1 MGSLF
6 AGGGA
11 GDRDYKQV
19 VRDAIDSIGEDV
31 SLKIDTKDINTIYL
45 HEATKCLRRS
55 FYDRMDPLDTAQ
67 TQFNK
72 VLGGLF
78 RKMKSNATTGKY
90 DMDGGL
96 VLKGEADMIKD
107 DVILIFRSVDKFPEN
122 PMPVDMLY
130 LNACMWLFE
139 KIEGVIVYITPD
151 GKEDSFVA
159 NRNQKMFEEVIRRT
173 KVLHDLLEKNKADP
187 KAKPPIIEP
196 SLDCLDCQYYERCY
210 IKKKTGKTIT
220 ISSLFGKFGKEDTI

>member
-1 MGSLF
+1 MGPLF

-19 VRDAIDSIGEDV
+19 VKDAFDSIDDVV
-31 SLKIDTKDINTIYL
+31 SLKIDTKDTNIIYL

-55 FYDRMDPLDTAQ
+55 FYDRIDPLETEQ

-78 RKMKSNATTGKY
+78 RKMKSNATVGKY
-90 DMDGGL
+90 DLDGGL
-96 VLKGEADMIKD
+96 TLKGQADMIKD
-107 DVILIFRSVDKFPEN
+107 DVVLLFRSIDKFPEN
-122 PMPVDMLY
+122 PMAVDMLY
-130 LNACMWLFE
+130 LNACMWLFD
-139 KIEGVIVYITPD
+139 KIEGIIVYITPD
-151 GKEDSFVA
+151 GKEDSFVT
-159 NRNQKMFEEVIRRT
+159 NRNQKMFEEVVRRT
-173 KVLHDLLEKNKADP
+173 KIFHDLLEKNNADP

-210 IKKKTGKTIT
+210 IKKKTGRTIT
-220 ISSLFGKFGKEDTI
+220 MGSLLNQFGKDDTI

>member
-1 MGSLF
+1 MGPLF

-19 VRDAIDSIGEDV
+19 VKDAFDSIDDVV

-45 HEATKCLRRS
+45 YETTKCLRRS
-55 FYDRMDPLDTAQ
+55 FYDRTDPLETEQ

-78 RKMKSNATTGKY
+78 RKMKSNSSTGRY

-96 VLKGEADMIKD
+96 VLKGDADMIKD

-122 PMPVDMLY
+122 PMPADMLY

>member
-1 MGSLF
+1 MGPLF

-19 VRDAIDSIGEDV
+19 VKDAFDSIDEVV
-31 SLKIDTKDINTIYL
+31 SLKIDTKDTNTIYL

-55 FYDRMDPLDTAQ
+55 FYDRIDPLETEQ

-78 RKMKSNATTGKY
+78 RKMKSNATVGKY
-90 DMDGGL
+90 DLDGGL
-96 VLKGEADMIKD
+96 TLKGQADMIKD
-107 DVILIFRSVDKFPEN
+107 DVVLLFRSIDKFPEN
-122 PMPVDMLY
+122 PLAVDMLY
-130 LNACMWLFE
+130 LNACMWLFD
-139 KIEGVIVYITPD
+139 KIEGIIVYITPD
-151 GKEDSFVA
+151 GKEDSFVT
-159 NRNQKMFEEVIRRT
+159 NRNQKMFEEVVRRT
-173 KVLHDLLEKNKADP
+173 KIFHDLLEKNNADP

-210 IKKKTGKTIT
+210 IKKKTGRTIT

>member
-1 MGSLF
+1 MGRSD
-6 AGGGA
+6 A

-31 SLKIDTKDINTIYL
+31 SFKIDTKDINTIYL
-45 HEATKCLRRS
+45 YETTKCLRRS
-55 FYDRMDPLDTAQ
+55 FYDRTDPLETEQ

-78 RKMKSNATTGKY
+78 RKMKSHSSIGKY

-96 VLKGEADMIKD
+96 ALKGQADMIMD
-107 DVILIFRSVDKFPEN
+107 DVILIFRSIAKFPEN
-122 PMPVDMLY
+122 PMPADMLY
-130 LNACMWLFE
+130 VNACMWMFN

-159 NRNQKMFEEVIRRT
+159 NRNQKMFEEVVRRT
-173 KVLHDLLEKNKADP
+173 KIFHDLLEKNNADP

-210 IKKKTGKTIT
+210 IKKKTGRTIT

>member
-1 MGSLF
+1 MGPLF

-19 VRDAIDSIGEDV
+19 VKDAFDSIDEVV

-55 FYDRMDPLDTAQ
+55 FYDRIDPLETEQ

-78 RKMKSNATTGKY
+78 RKMKSNATVGKY
-90 DMDGGL
+90 DLDGGL
-96 VLKGEADMIKD
+96 TLKGQADMIKD
-107 DVILIFRSVDKFPEN
+107 DVVLLFRSIDKFPEN
-122 PMPVDMLY
+122 PLAVDMLY
-130 LNACMWLFE
+130 LNACMWLFD

-151 GKEDSFVA
+151 GKEDSFVT
-159 NRNQKMFEEVIRRT
+159 NRNQKMFEEVIKRSRVFQDFLKEN
-173 KVLHDLLEKNKADP
+173 KV
-187 KAKPPIIEP
+187 PIIEP
-196 SLDCLDCQYYERCY
+196 SRDCLDCPYYERCY
-210 IKKKTGKTIT
+210 IRKKEGKQ
-220 ISSLFGKFGKEDTI
+220 ISIASLFGKYGKEEKI

>member
-1 MGSLF
+1 MGSSD
-6 AGGGA
+6 A

-19 VRDAIDSIGEDV
+19 VKDAFDSIDDVV

-55 FYDRMDPLDTAQ
+55 FYDRMDPLETEQ

-78 RKMKSNATTGKY
+78 RKMKSNATVGKY
-90 DMDGGL
+90 DLDGGL
-96 VLKGEADMIKD
+96 TLKGQADMIKD
-107 DVILIFRSVDKFPEN
+107 DVVLLFRSIDKFPEN
-122 PMPVDMLY
+122 PLAVDMLY

-151 GKEDSFVA
+151 GKEESFVA

-210 IKKKTGKTIT
+210 IKKKTGRTIT
-220 ISSLFGKFGKEDTI
+220 MGSLLNQFGKDDTI

>member
-1 MGSLF
+1 MGPLF

-19 VRDAIDSIGEDV
+19 VRDAIDSIGEDI
-31 SLKIDTKDINTIYL
+31 SLKIDTKDTNTIYL

-55 FYDRMDPLDTAQ
+55 FYDRMDPLETEQ

-78 RKMKSNATTGKY
+78 RKMKSNATTGRY

-96 VLKGEADMIKD
+96 VLKGDADMIKD

-122 PMPVDMLY
+122 PMPADMLY

-151 GKEDSFVA
+151 GKEESFVA

-196 SLDCLDCQYYERCY
+196 SRDCLDCQYYERCY
-210 IKKKTGKTIT
+210 IKKKTGRTIT

>member
-1 MGSLF
+1 MGRSD
-6 AGGGA
+6 A

-31 SLKIDTKDINTIYL
+31 SFKIDTKDINTVYL
-45 HEATKCLRRS
+45 YEATKCLRRS
-55 FYDRMDPLDTAQ
+55 FYDRTDPLETER

-78 RKMKSNATTGKY
+78 RKMKSNATAGKY

-122 PMPVDMLY
+122 PMPADMLY
-130 LNACMWLFE
+130 VNACMWMFN

-151 GKEDSFVA
+151 GKEDSFVT

-173 KVLHDLLEKNKADP
+173 KIFHDLLEKNNADP

-196 SLDCLDCQYYERCY
+196 SLDCVDCQYYERCY
-210 IKKKTGKTIT
+210 IRKKTGKTVT
-220 ISSLFGKFGKEDTI
+220 ISSLFGKFGKEDNI

>member
-1 MGSLF
+1 MGPLF

-19 VRDAIDSIGEDV
+19 VRDAIDSIGEDI

-55 FYDRMDPLDTAQ
+55 FYDRMDPLETEQ

-78 RKMKSNATTGKY
+78 RKMKSNATVGKY
-90 DMDGGL
+90 DLNGGL
-96 VLKGEADMIKD
+96 TLKGQADMIKD
-107 DVILIFRSVDKFPEN
+107 DVVLLFRSIDKFPEN
-122 PMPVDMLY
+122 PLAVDMLY
-130 LNACMWLFE
+130 LNACMWLFD

-151 GKEDSFVA
+151 GKEDSFVT
-159 NRNQKMFEEVIRRT
+159 NRNQKMFEEVVRRT
-173 KVLHDLLEKNKADP
+173 KIFHDLLEKNNADP

-210 IKKKTGKTIT
+210 IKKKTGRTIT
-220 ISSLFGKFGKEDTI
+220 MGSLLNQFGKDDTI

>member
-1 MGSLF
+1 MGPLF

-19 VRDAIDSIGEDV
+19 VRDAIDSIGEDI

-55 FYDRMDPLDTAQ
+55 FYDRMDPLETEQ

-78 RKMKSNATTGKY
+78 RKMKSNATVGKY
-90 DMDGGL
+90 DLDGGL
-96 VLKGEADMIKD
+96 TLKGQADMIKD
-107 DVILIFRSVDKFPEN
+107 DVVLLFRSIDKFPEN
-122 PMPVDMLY
+122 PLAVDMLY
-130 LNACMWLFE
+130 LNACMWLFD

-151 GKEDSFVA
+151 GKEDSFVT
-159 NRNQKMFEEVIRRT
+159 NRNQKMFEEVVRRT
-173 KVLHDLLEKNKADP
+173 KVLHDLLEKNNADP

-210 IKKKTGKTIT
+210 IKKKTGRTIT
-220 ISSLFGKFGKEDTI
+220 MGSLLNQFGKDDTI